1 MNIVL
6 NDNPVE
12 IPEGSLLRDLLSQ
25 YGYRKCAVI
34 INGRHILLKDYESW
48 ILKNDD
54 KVKIVRILGGG

>member
-1 MNIVL
+1 MNIIL
-6 NDNPVE
+6 NDKPVE
-12 IPEGSLLRDLLSQ
+12 MPEGYLLRDLLVQ